1 MIAKLRDWSYCPILD
16 EILRYYTC
24 FFDKEEPLKSKS
36 ILVARKYLERT
47 RYSDEEIINKIR
59 VRLRSCDFEFHG
71 MKTEREKNFFVK
83 YFETFLN
90 HMVRVIGYIN
100 GTVYNLYE

>member
-47 RYSDEEIINKIR
+47 RYSDEDIIQKTK
-59 VRLRSCDFEFHG
+59 VRLRSCDFEFG
-71 MKTEREKNFFVK
+71 GRLTRRDKDSFVS
-83 YFETFLN
+83 YFEKFLTYL
-90 HMVRVIGYIN
+90 VRVIGYIN
-100 GTVYNLYE
+100 GNVYNLYQ